1 MANKSLNEKFKI
13 IGFWTFGGI
22 FWYLL
27 ISFFL
32 LSDYPIQDYPF
43 NHKETYEVL
52 KDALSL
58 AAAFLAPVAA
68 FVLFSDWRDQHR
80 SISNEKVSRQIVD
93 NLSDLLPFIGKS
105 YIYLTNQEE
114 INKFSQAYFS
124 YVIELGRNA
133 TSINA
138 INSESEK
145 FINDMKDINLL
156 LMNIWLSLERQ
167 IVLNQELEKITSFD
181 ERSEALKRSYTDQ
194 INEISIKKSSFIE
207 DFLKKKAE
215 INILYV

>member
-1 MANKSLNEKFKI
+1 MLKKSLHDQIKI
-13 IGFWTFGGI
+13 IGFWTFGGV
-22 FWYLL
+22 FWYLV
-27 ISFFL
+27 IAFFL
-32 LSDYPIQDYPF
+32 KSKYPIFEYSF
-43 NHKETYEVL
+43 NPVIAYEVI
-52 KDALSL
+52 KDALTL
-58 AAAFLAPVAA
+58 AAGFLAPVAA

-105 YIYLTNQEE
+105 YICLTNQEE

>member
-1 MANKSLNEKFKI
+1 MFKKSLHDQIKI
-13 IGFWTFGGI
+13 IGFWTFGGV
-22 FWYLL
+22 FWYLV
-27 ISFFL
+27 IAFFL
-32 LSDYPIQDYPF
+32 KSKYPIFEYSF
-43 NHKETYEVL
+43 NPEIAYEVI
-52 KDALSL
+52 KDALTL
-58 AAAFLAPVAA
+58 AAGFLAPVAA

>member
-1 MANKSLNEKFKI
+1 MDIWWNILVF
-13 IGFWTFGGI
+13 
-22 FWYLL
+22 

-43 NHKETYEVL
+43 NHKKTYEVL

-156 LMNIWLSLERQ
+156 LMNIWFSLERQ

-181 ERSEALKRSYTDQ
+181 ERSEALRKSYFKNIQEAGLNKDQ
-194 INEISIKKSSFIE
+194 YVSE
-207 DFLKKKAE
+207 FLNLKNT
-215 INILYV
+215 IRILYV

>member
-1 MANKSLNEKFKI
+1 M
-13 IGFWTFGGI
+13 
-22 FWYLL
+22 LL
-27 ISFFL
+27 
-32 LSDYPIQDYPF
+32 
-43 NHKETYEVL
+43 
-52 KDALSL
+52 
-58 AAAFLAPVAA
+58 

-156 LMNIWLSLERQ
+156 LMNIWFSLERQ

-181 ERSEALKRSYTDQ
+181 ERSEALRKSYFKTFRKLD
-194 INEISIKKSSFIE
+194 
-207 DFLKKKAE
+207 
-215 INILYV
+215 

>member
-43 NHKETYEVL
+43 NHKKTYEVL

-114 INKFSQAYFS
+114 I
-124 YVIELGRNA
+124 
-133 TSINA
+133 
-138 INSESEK
+138 
-145 FINDMKDINLL
+145 
-156 LMNIWLSLERQ
+156 
-167 IVLNQELEKITSFD
+167 
-181 ERSEALKRSYTDQ
+181 
-194 INEISIKKSSFIE
+194 
-207 DFLKKKAE
+207 
-215 INILYV
+215 

>member
-43 NHKETYEVL
+43 NHKKTYEVL

-156 LMNIWLSLERQ
+156 LMN
-167 IVLNQELEKITSFD
+167 
-181 ERSEALKRSYTDQ
+181 
-194 INEISIKKSSFIE
+194 
-207 DFLKKKAE
+207 
-215 INILYV
+215 

>member
-1 MANKSLNEKFKI
+1 
-13 IGFWTFGGI
+13 
-22 FWYLL
+22 YLL

-43 NHKETYEVL
+43 NHKKTYEVL

-156 LMNIWLSLERQ
+156 LMNIWFSLERQ

-181 ERSEALKRSYTDQ
+181 ERSEALRKSYFKNIQEAGLNKDQ
-194 INEISIKKSSFIE
+194 YVSE
-207 DFLKKKAE
+207 FLNLKNT
-215 INILYV
+215 IRILYV

>member
-43 NHKETYEVL
+43 NHKKTYEVL

-80 SISNEKVSRQIVD
+80 SISNEKVSRQVD

-156 LMNIWLSLERQ
+156 LMNIWFSLERQ

-181 ERSEALKRSYTDQ
+181 ERSEALRKSYFKNIQEAGLNKDQ
-194 INEISIKKSSFIE
+194 YVSE
-207 DFLKKKAE
+207 FLNLKNT
-215 INILYV
+215 IRILYV

>member
-43 NHKETYEVL
+43 NHKKTYEVL

-68 FVLFSDWRDQHR
+68 FVLFSNWREQH
-80 SISNEKVSRQIVD
+80 IEVEVEK
-93 NLSDLLPFIGKS
+93 GG
-105 YIYLTNQEE
+105 
-114 INKFSQAYFS
+114 
-124 YVIELGRNA
+124 IELDGCFKQKSRST
-133 TSINA
+133 TSNNYQA
-138 INSESEK
+138 LKSHPHHSERKQKKTYYDS
-145 FINDMKDINLL
+145 DCSCAVVDYCVGP
-156 LMNIWLSLERQ
+156 RGGHYC
-167 IVLNQELEKITSFD
+167 ITSGGN
-181 ERSEALKRSYTDQ
+181 KRYKL
-194 INEISIKKSSFIE
+194 I
-207 DFLKKKAE
+207 
-215 INILYV
+215 

>member
-43 NHKETYEVL
+43 NHKKTYEVL

-105 YIYLTNQEE
+105 DIYLTNQEE
-114 INKFSQAYFS
+114 INKFSQSYFS
-124 YVIELGRNA
+124 YVIQLRRNA

-145 FINDMKDINLL
+145 FIIDMKVINLF
-156 LMNIWLSLERQ
+156 LMNIWFSLERQ

-181 ERSEALKRSYTDQ
+181 ERSEALRKSYFKNIQEAGLNKDQ
-194 INEISIKKSSFIE
+194 YVSE
-207 DFLKKKAE
+207 FLNLKNT
-215 INILYV
+215 IRILYV